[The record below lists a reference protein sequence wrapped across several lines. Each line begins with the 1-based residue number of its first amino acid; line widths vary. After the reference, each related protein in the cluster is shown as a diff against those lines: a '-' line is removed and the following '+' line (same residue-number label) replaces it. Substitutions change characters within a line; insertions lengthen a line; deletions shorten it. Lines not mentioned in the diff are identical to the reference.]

1 MKKKTTKTKQS
12 KINKINKIDIKEGA
26 IFDVPRTY
34 KIGVK
39 SGAMAS
45 CKSTIE
51 FLEDIVKSEPKKF
64 NNGDELSDFIE
75 GMISTNKMFNNR
87 EALDICELVY
97 LEHPEIQ
104 DWGLQFNRNLSRF
117 RITKEENSE
126 VSNFGDVLK
135 SKDKLEKQIQELMPE
150 EEEEKEDKSIFPL
163 PSFTSEEKVELAGM
177 LAEKCKITLKDA
189 NILLTDMKDV
199 TDKMNAYEK
208 AKESNPN
215 AKIMD
220 YFSQEDAEKMIEV
233 QGIMKDLY
241 GKYKATEDGIEI
253 DDNAEGGIA

>member
-39 SGAMAS
+39 SGAMVS

-126 VSNFGDVLK
+126 VNNFQNV
-135 SKDKLEKQIQELMPE
+135 LEK
-150 EEEEKEDKSIFPL
+150 KR
-163 PSFTSEEKVELAGM
+163 
-177 LAEKCKITLKDA
+177 
-189 NILLTDMKDV
+189 
-199 TDKMNAYEK
+199 
-208 AKESNPN
+208 
-215 AKIMD
+215 
-220 YFSQEDAEKMIEV
+220 
-233 QGIMKDLY
+233 
-241 GKYKATEDGIEI
+241 
-253 DDNAEGGIA
+253 